1 MAPTPPPPPQKTG
14 GDSNSAVGCSASH
27 VFRVTAATRP
37 AVLP

>member
-1 MAPTPPPPPQKTG
+1 MPHR
-14 GDSNSAVGCSASH
+14 SNSAVGCSASH